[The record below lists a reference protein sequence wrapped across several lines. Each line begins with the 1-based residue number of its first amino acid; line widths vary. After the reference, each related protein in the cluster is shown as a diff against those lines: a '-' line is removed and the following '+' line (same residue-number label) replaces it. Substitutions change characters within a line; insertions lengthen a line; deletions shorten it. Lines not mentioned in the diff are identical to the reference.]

1 MYLCGTKV
9 VRAQLSRRGG
19 ADLPCTPVTLVKWD
33 ITISLRL
40 RPGLQRGA
48 EQKAA
53 MGNGRDRR
61 RWVRHRFYAPVR
73 ISFEDRNQSSIIEG
87 RCLKLSEGGM
97 SLFAAAN
104 VAVGTRVKVDFLTSA
119 SEQHISVM
127 GTIRNRM
134 VYLYGVE
141 Y

>member
-1 MYLCGTKV
+1 M
-9 VRAQLSRRGG
+9 RAQLTRHWCRLTLYRRNFGEMEYQNIFTV
-19 ADLPCTPVTLVKWD
+19 PTWH
-33 ITISLRL
+33 
-40 RPGLQRGA
+40 GA

-119 SEQHISVM
+119 SEHHISVM